1 MRSMGLTGGLTLIG
15 IGCALLA
22 AAPASAREVI
32 VQMKNKG
39 ADGYMVFEP
48 AYVRVNVG
56 DTVRF
61 VPTDKTHNAQSIPGM
76 IPAGATAFTG
86 KINQPVSFKV
96 DKPGLYGIKC
106 APHLS
111 MGMVALVQAGNKPAN
126 AAAFSAAKLPGLAH
140 KRMDALIKKVK

>member
-1 MRSMGLTGGLTLIG
+1 MRFNGLRGGLVISG
-15 IGCALLA
+15 IACAVLA
-22 AAPASAREVI
+22 AAPATAKEVV

-76 IPAGATAFTG
+76 IPAGAVAFTG

-96 DKPGLYGIKC
+96 TKAGLYGVKC
-106 APHLS
+106 APHLA
-111 MGMVALVQAGNKPAN
+111 MGMVALVQAGAKPAVP
-126 AAAFSAAKLPGLAH
+126 AALAAPKLPGLAN
-140 KRMDALIKKVK
+140 KRMAALVKKVK